1 MDTSS
6 ESDGEDL
13 PQVIHTAAISPNNV
27 CDRRSVR
34 DKYLAAYLLLGSVLF
49 EQIALYSLT
58 ISIKFTLRSNET
70 MGWSSDHSETA
81 SLTFFGNSL
90 IIINGLIL
98 FTFHRHTI
106 FGYICICCVF

>member
-90 IIINGLIL
+90 IIIN
-98 FTFHRHTI
+98 FHRHTI